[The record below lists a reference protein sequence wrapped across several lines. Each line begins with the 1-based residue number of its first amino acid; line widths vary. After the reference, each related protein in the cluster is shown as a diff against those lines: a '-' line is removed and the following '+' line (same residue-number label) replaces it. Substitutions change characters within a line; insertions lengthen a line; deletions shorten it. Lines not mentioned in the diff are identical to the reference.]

1 MDKFFG
7 RSDKPRQEWNP
18 HWILKLLYGLWYACL
33 SAVKIALGAVAT
45 VLLICIVCAFV
56 FVGILGSYLQ
66 SDILPE
72 ANYSLENGGINQTSY
87 VYYVDSDGNIQVLQQ
102 INTSEDRQWAPLEE
116 MPQAL
121 IDAAIA
127 IEDKRFYEHQGV
139 DWITTVKA
147 CANMFFGGG
156 DTFGGSTITQ
166 QLIKNRTRE
175 NSVTVQR
182 KVMEIFRATQ
192 FERYYD
198 KDTIMEWYL
207 NTIYF
212 GNNKYGVKSAAA
224 HYFGKEL
231 RTLTPAECASL
242 ISITNNPSIYG
253 PYSSTFEWTHNDE
266 TREMTGAERN
276 KIRQENTLWSMNQE
290 GFLSDEEYEQAIA
303 QELVFKRGIDD
314 ADRWTVC
321 KNKQCGYEGAASN
334 FTKSGSVYY
343 CPECGSE
350 IAVATDS
357 SQDVYSYFVDT
368 VIEDVARVLAAR
380 EGVDFDTLDKAGR
393 RYWMDYIQLGGY
405 HIYSTLDMDVQNAI
419 DDVYTDLS
427 QIPTT
432 RSNQQLQS
440 GIVIIDNR
448 TGDIVGMSGGVGE
461 KTVHDGF
468 NRATDSMLQTGSSQK
483 PLSVYAPAFE
493 VGAITPASMVLDMPV
508 SYSGGAFPKND
519 NRTYSFSRTIF
530 DGIRNSVN
538 AVAVRT
544 LRMIGYD
551 YSFMFAK
558 EKFGLSTLTDHYETA
573 SGRVLNDLGDSP
585 LGMGALTVG
594 ATIRDMSA
602 AYATFANDGVYRQAR
617 TFTKV
622 YDSAGN
628 LVIDNVQKSEQI
640 LSEQT
645 VNYMNY
651 CLQAAVE
658 NGTGSA
664 ADISGQNVAGKTGTT
679 SSNRDRWFCGYTGYY
694 TAAIWCGYDQ
704 PEQIRLT
711 GSSSNP
717 ACRLFKKVMQP
728 LHSGKSRVSL
738 YSTSGMRSYSV
749 CLDSGKSP
757 NDACEKDLRYY
768 LHGTDR
774 VASAYAYKGDGPSG
788 TCDQH
793 VLVDYCTTGGGV
805 CTEYCRKFAEVDT
818 VKIDSRALLKLTPDQ
833 VEELKAAD
841 NAGLKDTFTDNRY
854 VYYVSDSGKDLDWHG
869 FDGKANKNVDAP
881 YVVCPVHTQKAWE
894 EYEAAQATEPPTE
907 PEEPEKVPE
916 TDGTQ
921 ATD

>member
-1 MDKFFG
+1 MSNFFG
-7 RSDKPRQEWNP
+7 RGDKPRQEWNP

-33 SAVKIALGAVAT
+33 SVVKVALGAVAT
-45 VLLICIVCAFV
+45 VLLICVVCAFV
-56 FVGILGSYLQ
+56 FVGILGSYLE

-72 ANYSLENGGINQTSY
+72 ANYTLENGGINQTSY
-87 VYYVDSDGNIQVLQQ
+87 VYYVDNAGDIQVLQQ
-102 INTSEDRQWAPLEE
+102 INTSEDRQWASLEE

-121 IDAAIA
+121 IDAAVA

-231 RTLTPAECASL
+231 RNLTAAECASL

-253 PYSSTFEWTHNDE
+253 PYSSTFEWTYKDE
-266 TREMTGAERN
+266 TREYTGAERN
-276 KIRQENTLWSMNQE
+276 KIRQENTLWSMKQE
-290 GFLSDEEYEQAIA
+290 GFLTEEEYEAAIA
-303 QELVFKRGIDD
+303 QELVFKSGIDD
-314 ADRWTVC
+314 ADKWTVC
-321 KNKQCGYEGAASN
+321 KNSQCGYEGVASS
-334 FTKSGSVYY
+334 FTKSGEYYY
-343 CPECGSE
+343 CPQCGSQ
-350 IAVATDS
+350 ISVATDS
-357 SQDVYSYFVDT
+357 SQEVYSYFVDT

-405 HIYSTLDMDVQNAI
+405 HIFSTLDMEVQNAI
-419 DDVYTDLS
+419 DEVYTDLS

-440 GIVIIDNR
+440 GIVVIDNR
-448 TGDIVGMSGGVGE
+448 TGDIVGMAGGVGE

-468 NRATDSMLQTGSSQK
+468 NRATDSLLQTGSSQK

-493 VGAITPASMVLDMPV
+493 VGAIAPSTMVLDMPV

-519 NRTYSFSRTIF
+519 NRTYSFSRTIY

-538 AVAVRT
+538 AVAVQT

-551 YSFMFAK
+551 YSYSFAK
-558 EKFGLSTLTDHYETA
+558 EKFRLSTLTDHYESP
-573 SGRVLNDLGDSP
+573 SGKIMTDLGDSP

-594 ATIRDMSA
+594 ATVRDMSA
-602 AYATFANDGVYRQAR
+602 AYATFANNGVYRQAR

-628 LVIDNVQKSEQI
+628 LVIDNVQETEQI
-640 LSEQT
+640 LSEKT

-658 NGTGSA
+658 SGTGSA
-664 ADISGQNVAGKTGTT
+664 ADFSGQNIAGKTGTT

-728 LHSGKSRVSL
+728 LHSGKDRVSL

-749 CLDSGKSP
+749 CLDSGMAP
-757 NDACEKDLRYY
+757 NDACSKDLRNY

-774 VASAYAYKGDGPSG
+774 VASAYSYKGDGPSG

-805 CTEYCRKFAEVDT
+805 CTEYCRKFAEVET
-818 VKIDSRALLKLTPDQ
+818 VKIDSRALLKLTPEQ
-833 VEELKAAD
+833 VEELQAAD
-841 NAGLKDTFTDNRY
+841 NKGLKDTYTDNRY
-854 VYYVSDSGKDLDWHG
+854 VYYVSESGKDLDWHG
-869 FDGKANKNVDAP
+869 FDGRANKNVDAP
-881 YVVCPVHTQKAWE
+881 YVVCPVHTKEAWE
-894 EYEAAQATEPPTE
+894 AYEAAQATEPPTE
-907 PEEPEKVPE
+907 PELPEDTPGAEE
-916 TDGTQ
+916 TES
-921 ATD
+921 AE